1 MVQVLT
7 RSANPA
13 IREVARGLASA
24 RDEQIMQVVA
34 MVDAMPNRGP
44 ADQLIAPLRARLA
57 RLRPPRPL
65 RFARLLFLPLDPL
78 IVPAA
83 RWRVEQPTIPRTVIP
98 VLAAAIEATLDLT
111 IPPGAHPGGTTE
123 TDPRNGNP
131 GVDDPGRGNPRST
144 NMTGGSVAPGGPY
157 RTVAALIE
165 GCTTE
170 DTAVVDA
177 AGATLWARAG
187 AWLLDAPVPQG
198 WDTTG
203 LSVQVYKP
211 LTRRIGALLEQADR
225 LRRMTAD
232 AAHGLVPPEAN
243 AVQALLTDAI
253 AREPE
258 VQPMLITLLMARI
271 PECGPVLLRV
281 ATMLGNRGGMLLR
294 HAGEAAAD
302 TLLDQLEAPGGAE
315 AHLGGQNLAET
326 GAAVRRLTALVG
338 ALDGEALSPD
348 RRQRLKDVRARI
360 RTGCE
365 LLFTERLTTD
375 LLEPLRAHGP
385 ASGPE
390 AGWDLE
396 TAARGL
402 RALETEARRAGGEKT
417 YDTLLGQAAD
427 AVREITAQGGLERVE
442 GMRLMEIVAG
452 PEAALAHFGE
462 EA

>member
-1 MVQVLT
+1 MATVLT

-24 RDEQIMQVVA
+24 KDVQIMQVVA
-34 MVDAMPNRGP
+34 MVDAMPSRGP
-44 ADQLIAPLRARLA
+44 ADQLIAPLRGRLA

-83 RWRVEQPTIPRTVIP
+83 RWRAEQPTIPRTVIP
-98 VLAAAIEATLDLT
+98 VLAAAVEAAF
-111 IPPGAHPGGTTE
+111 GA
-123 TDPRNGNP
+123 
-131 GVDDPGRGNPRST
+131 
-144 NMTGGSVAPGGPY
+144 TG
-157 RTVAALIE
+157 RTVASMIE
-165 GCTTE
+165 GRTTE

-177 AGATLWARAG
+177 AGALLWGHAG
-187 AWLLDAPVPQG
+187 AWLLDAPSPAG

-203 LSVQVYKP
+203 LNAQLHKP
-211 LTRRIGALLEQADR
+211 LSRRIGALLSQADR
-225 LRRMTAD
+225 LRHMTAD
-232 AAHGLVPPEAN
+232 ACHGLVPPEAS

-253 AREPE
+253 GCEPD

-281 ATMLGNRGGMLLR
+281 AAILGNRGGALLR
-294 HAGEAAAD
+294 KAGEQAAD

-315 AHLGGQNLAET
+315 AQLGGQDLMEA
-326 GAAVRRLTALVG
+326 GAAVRRLTSLVG

-348 RRQRLKDVRARI
+348 RRQRLKDVRQRI
-360 RTGCE
+360 RSGCE
-365 LLFTERLTTD
+365 SLFTERLTTD
-375 LLEPLRAHGP
+375 LLDPLRTCVAD
-385 ASGPE
+385 SGPQV
-390 AGWDLE
+390 GWVLE

-417 YDTLLGQAAD
+417 YDALLGQAAA
-427 AVREITAQGGLERVE
+427 AVREISAQGGLEWVE

-462 EA
+462 AP